1 MQQGWLFASIAGI
14 PAFLIYAIAGAALL
28 AIFGAIYVH
37 LTRHREIGLIRE
49 GNVAAAAAYA
59 GNLIGFSIPLSRAIQ
74 QASSIPDL
82 VIWATVALIFQF
94 LIYLAVQA
102 LLLPDLS
109 GRIERGE
116 LAAGVTL
123 GGASIAGGMINAAS
137 MTL

>member
-14 PAFLIYAIAGAALL
+14 PAFVLYVIVGAALL
-28 AIFGAIYVH
+28 AMFGAIYVQ
-37 LTRHREIGLIRE
+37 LTRHREVGLIRE
-49 GNVAAAAAYA
+49 GNVAAAAAYG

-82 VIWATVALIFQF
+82 LIWAVMALIVQF

-102 LLLPDLS
+102 LLLSDLS

-123 GGASIAGGMINAAS
+123 GAASIAGGMINAAS